1 MTALNVND
9 SPCGATARSY
19 NAGVKNRAAIET
31 VYGLRAGLAVI
42 EARPADVIEVG
53 FGRDAK
59 REIEPVLRALGQ
71 VPAREMKDDELGRI
85 AQSPHHEGLCVA
97 TKPRR
102 WASPGDLADTLTKSR
117 GAGIALDRVRNPY
130 NIGAILRSAAFFG
143 VDAALL
149 GAPAPHPALAPDAV
163 RVAEGGT
170 EHLVLSRTTDLADTL
185 ARLRQRGIK
194 VVGAD
199 GAAESGAIGFP
210 FARPTVLVM
219 GHEREGMS
227 ERVRAQCDAIVAIPG
242 TGTVESLNVGVAA
255 GVLMVEMLRDRLRT
269 SPRGRR

>member
-1 MTALNVND
+1 
-9 SPCGATARSY
+9 
-19 NAGVKNRAAIET
+19 VKNRAVSET

-42 EARPADVIEVG
+42 EARPTDVIEVG
-53 FGRDAK
+53 YGRDAK
-59 REIEPVLRALGQ
+59 REVERAMRSLGR
-71 VPAREMKDDELGRI
+71 VPAREMRDEELARI

-97 TKPRR
+97 TKPRA
-102 WASPGDLADTLTKSR
+102 WASPAELADALTKER
-117 GAGIALDRVRNPY
+117 GAAIALDRVRNPY

-163 RVAEGGT
+163 RVAEGGA

-185 ARLRQRGIK
+185 ARLRQRGVK

-199 GAAESGAIGFP
+199 GASDHGAIGFT

-242 TGTVESLNVGVAA
+242 TGAVESLNVGVAA
-255 GVLMVEMLRDRLRT
+255 GVLMVEVLRDRLRAGAR
-269 SPRGRR
+269 PRR